1 MLTKYKDVRRKK
13 GVNKPFKKMFL
24 CLRRIQKLFQGGS
37 TPNFDVVSSVFFSGR
52 IMLKYIEN
60 KKDLRGSGG
69 VLPGNFLKIYVL

>member
-37 TPNFDVVSSVFFSGR
+37 TKFRCIFKRVFSGR